1 MIDVAGSLT
10 LGTVL
15 VVVLVVWR
23 KAALAAQ
30 ELPYTWD
37 VLGGEAEPCPQEF
50 VARIFSNDDAEFIQS
65 MQSNQLKSFFLRER
79 KSVALLWVR
88 QNSRRV
94 CGILR
99 EHTAVARHSEN
110 LHFVTELA
118 IFLRYL
124 QLRALCGLLFAA
136 IVLAGP
142 NWVRGL
148 ALRSDALFQRFAGIR
163 ASLKTASEAP
173 QFSTGNSL

>member
-1 MIDVAGSLT
+1 MMDVAGSLT
-10 LGTVL
+10 LGTIL

-30 ELPYTWD
+30 DLPYGWKL
-37 VLGGEAEPCPQEF
+37 LGGENEPCPQEF
-50 VARIFSNDDAEFIQS
+50 VERIFSNDDAEFIQS

-88 QNSRRV
+88 QNSQRIG
-94 CGILR
+94 GILR
-99 EHTAVARHSEN
+99 EHTAAARHSDN

-124 QLRALCGLLFAA
+124 YLRALCGLLFAA
-136 IVLAGP
+136 IALAGP
-142 NWVRGL
+142 NWVGGL
-148 ALRSDALFQRFAGIR
+148 ALRADALFQRFAGIR